1 MQYTF
6 SFAFSLRYDYKE
18 YVDESDYFENAVIPA
33 VVNDD
38 DGGGDPRYEHDEVIS
53 QEEILAAVV
62 SSEAAAASQG
72 RSFGGSSPERTRRPE
87 VNVSAVIG
95 ISVGAFLFILVGTG
109 KKLHV
114 A

>member
-1 MQYTF
+1 M
-6 SFAFSLRYDYKE
+6 
-18 YVDESDYFENAVIPA
+18 DESDYFENAVIPA

-62 SSEAAAASQG
+62 SSEAAAAAASQG

-109 KKLHV
+109 KELVHV
-114 A
+114 T

>member
-1 MQYTF
+1 M
-6 SFAFSLRYDYKE
+6 
-18 YVDESDYFENAVIPA
+18 DESDYFENAVIPA

-38 DGGGDPRYEHDEVIS
+38 DAGVDPRYEHDEVIS

-62 SSEAAAASQG
+62 SSEAAAAASQG

>member
-1 MQYTF
+1 M
-6 SFAFSLRYDYKE
+6 
-18 YVDESDYFENAVIPA
+18 DESDYFENAVIPA

-38 DGGGDPRYEHDEVIS
+38 DAGGDPRYEHDEVIS
-53 QEEILAAVV
+53 QEEILAAVI
-62 SSEAAAASQG
+62 SSEAAAAASQG

-109 KKLHV
+109 KKLHLKV
-114 A
+114 DSY